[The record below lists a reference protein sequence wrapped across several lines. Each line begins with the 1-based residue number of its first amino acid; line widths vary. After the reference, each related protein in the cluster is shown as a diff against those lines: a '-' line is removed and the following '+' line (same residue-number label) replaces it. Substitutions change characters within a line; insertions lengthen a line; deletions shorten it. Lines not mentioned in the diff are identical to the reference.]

1 MHLAGKNYTRREI
14 ERHVA
19 SLGQAG
25 GVRRVVL
32 AEGRAKGVEAFQFET
47 GDGLDFTVLPDRG
60 LDIPFCSFKGLNLV
74 YQAPGGIAHPA
85 FHDPAGFEWLR
96 VFFGGLLTTCGLS
109 YFGEPGPDGEEQLG
123 LHGRYAGL
131 PAVRVR
137 DLSRWEGEEYLLEVA
152 GTVEEAS
159 LFGEKLRLERS
170 VASRI
175 GARCLTVRDRVQNFG
190 RRPAPFTI
198 LYHVNAGF
206 PLLSAESELETSSVS
221 IEPYDPAAAALLPEV
236 RRFAAPDPEYPG
248 MGLDY
253 LHTMAADADGR
264 AWAAVVNRGLEPR
277 GGPAG
282 LGLFLRFRIDTLPF
296 LNEWKM
302 LAEGDYVVGVE
313 PANTKC
319 LNRAALRRE
328 GRLPMLQPGE
338 AREMEVELGVLEGP
352 EEIEAFAE
360 RCRAIRDGVA

>member
-1 MHLAGKNYTRREI
+1 MLLAGKEYSRREI
-14 ERHVA
+14 ERHVG

-47 GDGLDFTVLPDRG
+47 GDGLAFSVLPDRS

-74 YQAPGGIAHPA
+74 YQAPGGVAHPA
-85 FHDPAGFEWLR
+85 FYDPAGFEWLR

-109 YFGEPGPDGEEQLG
+109 YFGDPGTDGGEQLG
-123 LHGRYAGL
+123 LHGRYTGL

-175 GARCLTVRDRVQNFG
+175 GSRCLTVRDRVENFG

-206 PLLSAESELETSSVS
+206 PLLGADSELESSSLS
-221 IEPYDPAAAALLPEV
+221 IEPYDPAAAPLPPA
-236 RRFAAPDPEYPG
+236 RPFAAPDPQFPAPG
-248 MGLDY
+248 ADW
-253 LHTMAADADGR
+253 LHTMAADTGGR
-264 AWAAVVNRGLEPR
+264 AWAALVNRKLQPR
-277 GGPAG
+277 GSPPG
-282 LGLFLRFRIDTLPF
+282 LGLYLSFSAGTLPF
-296 LNEWKM
+296 LNEWRM

-313 PANTKC
+313 PANAKVV
-319 LNRAALRRE
+319 NRAALRRE
-328 GRLPMLQPGE
+328 GRLPVLEPGE

-352 EEIEAFAE
+352 EEIEAFSR
-360 RCRAIRDGVA
+360 RCRALREGTA